1 MGFPLFDA
9 LVDRW
14 AYEAVGTV
22 GAVSAPTEYR
32 SLGVVPWP
40 PPSPG
45 EIREVEPWE
54 VGPLEV
60 LAGRCRYVE
69 ADTVRQ
75 HRLDTVRLDIV
86 VAHPAAGVQSR
97 SFAAVMVVGG
107 MDGSARMRSVV
118 DWEHYGAR
126 SSVHSALGV

>member
-75 HRLDTVRLDIV
+75 HRLDIV
-86 VAHPAAGVQSR
+86 VARPAAGVQSR
-97 SFAAVMVVGG
+97 SFAAVVAVGG
-107 MDGSARMRSVV
+107 TDGSVRMR
-118 DWEHYGAR
+118 
-126 SSVHSALGV
+126 

>member
-1 MGFPLFDA
+1 MDFPLFDA
-9 LVDRW
+9 LLVRW
-14 AYEAVGTV
+14 AYGPVGMV
-22 GAVSAPTEYR
+22 GAVGAPTAYR
-32 SLGVVPWP
+32 SLRVVQSP
-40 PPSPG
+40 PPRPG
-45 EIREVEPWE
+45 EMREVEPWE

-60 LAGRCRYVE
+60 LVGRSRYVE

-75 HRLDTVRLDIV
+75 HRLDIGV
-86 VAHPAAGVQSR
+86 VLPAAGVQSR